1 MEMQQSIRKF
11 KVTHYLSALLLVA
24 AGVILVIWPEMTL
37 TTICMVIGGIVAAVG
52 VFYIIAYFVRDRLKS
67 ILGMDLVLG
76 LLITA
81 VGILILT
88 HTKTVISMI
97 PVIFGVVL
105 LISSLVKVQ
114 TAVDMKR
121 LHVKRW
127 WITLLFAVMT
137 IILAV
142 VLIRNPFEAMATLMV
157 YVGICFIVDGI
168 LTLFSMIALG
178 ANLRRVKKL
187 AERESKDADII
198 DAEEKPLEW

>member
-37 TTICMVIGGIVAAVG
+37 TTICMVIGGIVSAVG

-114 TAVDMKR
+114 TAFDMKR
-121 LHVKRW
+121 LHVKRRC
-127 WITLLFAVMT
+127 ITLLFDLMT

-187 AERESKDADII
+187 AERESKDGDII
-198 DAEEKPLEW
+198 DAE